1 MLLYVNVDDIECVTK
16 SKFCVMPRG
25 GCRVNAGSKP
35 KWVRGKTTVIRVPEV
50 LADEIL
56 RLAHLL
62 DEGKPVDDVTQS
74 KYLNLSG
81 ISIHS
86 VGEKPAVFLE
96 DLLKAGFKIRPIG
109 LVDRL
114 RKQLDRLK

>member
-1 MLLYVNVDDIECVTK
+1 MK
-16 SKFCVMPRG
+16 SWG
-25 GCRVNAGSKP
+25 GSRPGSGGKS
-35 KWVRGKTTVIRVPEV
+35 KWVRGKTTVIRVPET
-50 LADEIL
+50 LADEVL

-62 DEGKPVDDVTQS
+62 DEGKTVDDVTQS

-86 VGEKPAVFLE
+86 IGEKPAVLLE